1 MCCATIFSIFVLREI
16 QINIYVFNFLPRPYY
31 AAILYNLVKLS
42 MREFKH
48 TNSIDDIDIYFY
60 IENWKWY
67 FLVFETRNILELDY
81 EVSDWLHDLCFS
93 FSCVSIFYIS
103 WGNWRTAWES
113 WTRVWHKNEAGRG
126 YVFWCVHILL
136 SACVVVAL
144 QCA

>member
-16 QINIYVFNFLPRPYY
+16 QININVFNFLPRPYY
-31 AAILYNLVKLS
+31 AAILYDLVKLS
-42 MREFKH
+42 KREFKH
-48 TNSIDDIDIYFY
+48 TNSIDVHR
-60 IENWKWY
+60 KWY
-67 FLVFETRNILELDY
+67 FLVFETRNNLELNY
-81 EVSDWLHDLCFS
+81 QVSDWLHNLCFS

-113 WTRVWHKNEAGRG
+113 WTRGWHKNEAGRG

>member
-1 MCCATIFSIFVLREI
+1 MCSISFLG
-16 QINIYVFNFLPRPYY
+16 NIMPPYY
-31 AAILYNLVKLS
+31 MIWLNLARENLS
-42 MREFKH
+42 IQ
-48 TNSIDDIDIYFY
+48 TVWNYIDIYFACFAL
-60 IENWKWY
+60 ENWKWY
-67 FLVFETRNILELDY
+67 FLGFETRNNLELDY
-81 EVSDWLHDLCFS
+81 QVSNSLHNLCFS
-93 FSCVSIFYIS
+93 FSCVSIFYTS